1 MTTDA
6 RAQGTSFL
14 SLAASDRTPLRALE
28 TAAVVGSI
36 LVAINQGEAILAG
49 EGVDVLKM
57 GLTYLVPFFVAT
69 ISAASSKRVYFVAT
83 ISAASSKRVY
93 AGLLQKARDAERV
106 VYQLIDALPVRISIV
121 DRDQRYL
128 LNNKNYE
135 QRFGLSPEALR
146 GRTIKDVLGDA
157 HYGLIRGHIDEA
169 LTGKTVTY
177 EQAVHRDEDGRARD
191 ELTTLVP
198 KLGGSG
204 DVEGLYVVV
213 TEITKA
219 KKRDAARP
227 GRTPEG

>member
-69 ISAASSKRVYFVAT
+69 ISAASSKRVY
-83 ISAASSKRVY
+83 

-106 VYQLIDALPVRISIV
+106 VHQLIDALPVRISIV

-227 GRTPEG
+227 GRTPDG

>member
-69 ISAASSKRVYFVAT
+69 ISAASSKRVY
-83 ISAASSKRVY
+83 

-106 VYQLIDALPVRISIV
+106 VHQLIDALPVRISIV

>member
-14 SLAASDRTPLRALE
+14 SLAADRTPLRALE

-69 ISAASSKRVYFVAT
+69 IST
-83 ISAASSKRVY
+83 ASSKRVY

-106 VYQLIDALPVRISIV
+106 VHQLIDALPVRISIV

>member
-14 SLAASDRTPLRALE
+14 SLAASDRTPLRALD

-69 ISAASSKRVYFVAT
+69 ISAASSKRVY
-83 ISAASSKRVY
+83 

-106 VYQLIDALPVRISIV
+106 VHQLIDALPVRISIV

>member
-69 ISAASSKRVYFVAT
+69 N
-83 ISAASSKRVY
+83 SAASSKRVY

-106 VYQLIDALPVRISIV
+106 VHQLIDALPVRISIV

-157 HYGLIRGHIDEA
+157 HDGLIRGHIDEA

>member
-14 SLAASDRTPLRALE
+14 SLAASDRTALRALE

-69 ISAASSKRVYFVAT
+69 ISAASSKRVY
-83 ISAASSKRVY
+83 

-106 VYQLIDALPVRISIV
+106 VHQLIDALPVRISIV